1 MWELLF
7 TPTSISFLTQ
17 FLLLGSC
24 CLFLFNMGCR
34 YGFQEPRN
42 SLLGYFIAATLFM
55 GCEVGRS
62 SFYQAGNLYFVFFL
76 PLVGGF
82 CLLFALRYAYFFPE
96 KNNRWTQEFRLSM
109 LYVGLLIVVEFGTL
123 ASRLERLVLDSQPI
137 WRGLHMDNFWVLG
150 YAWVVSVLFRQ
161 AARAEKI
168 QNNERSIWLALVL
181 PKSDSG
187 SAARNTGLAFTFLIY
202 LSSLDTSWNGSSI
215 DWAQRIAPEISL
227 WVIFLILIWHNDNQK
242 ELVPFR
248 VKLALFCMTLALCLF
263 NFTGWMT
270 GKVDI
275 RQFNHHALGSQRKLT
290 SWLQSYQTVKW
301 EKQSNPSVLKEGVA
315 YKVTRFPFRMEY
327 EWGSKVDSFRADS
340 SEALLH
346 WQSDQPLKLPFRFS
360 FFDRFYDEIFV
371 SEMGFISFERQVQ
384 DKDLRYQYG
393 STPMIVP
400 LFEPVVYQGDNPRS
414 GLYIDS
420 SAELFRVT
428 WCELHNQ
435 GEPGQETTFQLTL
448 YRSGDFEITYTNVSL
463 RDRYGVSSNPWPYS
477 LVAVLPGLDSSGVFR
492 PPAMTRLGLN
502 DEARP
507 ITVSGVGIVQDHYLE
522 ARRHLHPLLLWKI
535 CTMLVLVALLVLV
548 IPFMM
553 RFIMET
559 PLNNLSY
566 AVQDVDQG
574 NLTAHAR
581 VYYRDELGEVARSFN
596 QLVDSARQSSEKL
609 QLGRATLE
617 TEVDIRTETLL
628 QEVRHREA
636 VANDLED
643 AERALSSLMA
653 SLPGVVFRLKDNW
666 DGAVEFISYR
676 AQSIFEMDIDPAL
689 YNELAHEQERS
700 GSKIEFPNLRSWIH
714 EDDLMQAKKV
724 WERAF
729 AKRKAYQIKY
739 RIRVGDN
746 HIKWIREHGQFNKES
761 GKWYC
766 EGLLLDMSE
775 SKKVEQQLER
785 ARLQAESASK
795 SKSAFVANMSHEIR
809 TPLNSILGYAQI
821 LCQVESLSP
830 IQKSMLL
837 KIKNNGSALLT
848 FINDI
853 LDLAKIEAGRMDW
866 VRREFD
872 LLSLLESI
880 AEKYSVRC
888 AVEGVSW
895 GFDIGESK
903 DSLWVVGDEKK
914 LLQTLS
920 HLLNLSIQ
928 RSQGGSVCLKVA
940 SQHDDTWIFTIEDSG
955 ALPKFNE
962 GLIVGDS
969 FVITEERSDRNIA
982 LSIGVCKRLTQLM
995 KGSFS
1000 MNAISSERGVKTS
1013 VALPLP
1019 CVKESHFYWKS
1030 EQDASGKVVDKNGS
1044 VTGLG
1049 QGRREETHTTGAKV
1063 EELSKL
1069 KLCEQMREA
1078 VYSGAATWM
1087 DDLIGELEKFGS
1099 KESEIANNMRQ
1110 ALKSYKMDLLEKLVG
1125 QIDVDD
1131 EGVDSGK

>member
-24 CLFLFNMGCR
+24 CLFLFYMGYR
-34 YGFQEPRN
+34 HGFREPRN
-42 SLLGYFIAATLFM
+42 SLLGYFVAATLYM

-62 SFYQAGNLYFVFFL
+62 SFYQAGNLYFVYFL
-76 PLVGGF
+76 PLAGSF
-82 CLLFALRYAYFFPE
+82 CLLFAIRYAYFFPE
-96 KNNRWTQEFRLSM
+96 QNPRWSQEFRLSM
-109 LYVGLLIVVEFGTL
+109 VYVGVLIIVEFGTL
-123 ASRLERLVLDSQPI
+123 ASRLEQLVLDSQPI
-137 WRGLHMDNFWVLG
+137 WRGIHMDNFWVLG

-161 AARAEKI
+161 AARAEKF
-168 QNNERSIWLALVL
+168 ESSAKSVWLALIL
-181 PKSDSG
+181 PKSSSG
-187 SAARNTGLAFTFLIY
+187 LAARNTGLAFTFLIY
-202 LSSLDTSWNGSSI
+202 LSSLDTSWNGSPI
-215 DWAQRIAPEISL
+215 DWTQRIAPVISL
-227 WVIFLILIWHNDNQK
+227 WVIFMILIWHNDHQK

-263 NFTGWMT
+263 NVTGWMT

-275 RQFNHHALGSQRKLT
+275 RQFNHHALGSERKLT
-290 SWLQSYQTVKW
+290 SWLQSYQTFKW
-301 EKQSNPSVLKEGVA
+301 EKQSYPNALKEDVA
-315 YKVTRFPFRMEY
+315 YKVSKFPFRLEY
-327 EWGSKVDSFRADS
+327 EWGSKVDSFDGHDS
-340 SEALLH
+340 SKTLLR
-346 WQSDQPLKLPFRFS
+346 WQSDQPLKLPFRFK

-400 LFEPVVYQGDNPRS
+400 LFEPVSYRGGNPRS
-414 GLYIDS
+414 GLYIES
-420 SAELFRVT
+420 SSELFRVT

-435 GEPGQETTFQLTL
+435 GDPGQETTFQLTL
-448 YRSGDFEITYTNVSL
+448 FRSGDFEITYTNVSL
-463 RDRYGVSSNPWPYS
+463 RDWYGVSSNPWPYS
-477 LVAVLPGLDSSGVFR
+477 LVAVLPGLDSFGGFH

-507 ITVSGVGIVQDHYLE
+507 ITVSGAGIVQDHYLE

-535 CTMLVLVALLVLV
+535 CTMLILVVLLILG

-553 RFIMET
+553 RFILEI
-559 PLNNLSY
+559 PLNNLAY
-566 AVQDVDQG
+566 AVQEVDQG
-574 NLTAHAR
+574 NLKAQAR
-581 VYYRDELGEVARSFN
+581 VYYRDELGEGARSFN

-609 QLGRATLE
+609 QLGRANLE
-617 TEVDIRTETLL
+617 NEVDNRTETLL
-628 QEVRHREA
+628 QEVRHRELVA
-636 VANDLED
+636 VELED

-653 SLPGVVFRLKDNW
+653 SLPGVVFRMKDNW

-676 AQSIFEMDIDPAL
+676 AQSIFETEIDPAL
-689 YNELAHEQERS
+689 YNEMVQDEGRS
-700 GSKIEFPNLRSWIH
+700 GAKLKFPSLRSWIH

-724 WERAF
+724 WERALV
-729 AKRKAYQIKY
+729 KRKAYQIKY

-746 HIKWIREHGQFNKES
+746 RIKWIREHGQFSEES
-761 GKWYC
+761 GEWYC

-785 ARLQAESASK
+785 AKLQAEKASK

-809 TPLNSILGYAQI
+809 TPLNSILGYAQL
-821 LCQVESLSP
+821 LCQAESLSP
-830 IQKSMLL
+830 IQKSMML

-872 LLSLLESI
+872 LISLLESI

-888 AVEGVSW
+888 AAEGVSW
-895 GFDIGESK
+895 RFDIGESK

-928 RSQGGSVCLKVA
+928 RSNGGSICLKVA
-940 SQHDDTWIFTIEDSG
+940 RQLDDTWTFTIEDSG
-955 ALPKFNE
+955 TAPKFNE

-969 FVITEERSDRNIA
+969 FEITEDTSDRNMA

-1000 MNAISSERGVKTS
+1000 MNAISSEGGVKTS
-1013 VALPLP
+1013 IALPLP
-1019 CVKESHFYWKS
+1019 CVKESLFYWKS
-1030 EQDASGKVVDKNGS
+1030 EMDAYGDAFDPNGS
-1044 VTGLG
+1044 NTG
-1049 QGRREETHTTGAKV
+1049 QGRREESHSSPGEVGKM
-1063 EELSKL
+1063 SKL

-1087 DDLIGELEKFGS
+1087 DNLISELEKFGS
-1099 KESEIANNMRQ
+1099 KECEIASNMRQ
-1110 ALKSYKMDLLEKLVG
+1110 ALKSYKMDLLEKLVD
-1125 QIDVDD
+1125 QIELDD
-1131 EGVDSGK
+1131 EGGDSGE

>member
-7 TPTSISFLTQ
+7 TPTSISVLTQ

-24 CLFLFNMGCR
+24 CLFLFYMGYR
-34 YGFQEPRN
+34 YGFREPRN
-42 SLLGYFIAATLFM
+42 SLLGYFFAATMYM

-62 SFYQAGNLYFVFFL
+62 SFYQAGNLYFVYFL

-82 CLLFALRYAYFFPE
+82 CLLFAIRYAYFFPAQNP
-96 KNNRWTQEFRLSM
+96 KWTQECRLSM
-109 LYVGLLIVVEFGTL
+109 VYVGLLIVVEFGTL
-123 ASRLERLVLDSQPI
+123 ASRLERLVLDAQPI
-137 WRGLHMDNFWVLG
+137 WRSVHTDNFWVLG
-150 YAWVVSVLFRQ
+150 YAWVVSVLLRQ
-161 AARAEKI
+161 AARAEKSK
-168 QNNERSIWLALVL
+168 NKARSIWLALIR
-181 PKSDSG
+181 PETSSG

-215 DWAQRIAPEISL
+215 DWVQRIAPEIAL
-227 WVIFLILIWHNDNQK
+227 WVIFGILIWHNDHHK
-242 ELVPFR
+242 DLVPFR

-263 NFTGWMT
+263 NFTGWMA

-275 RQFNHHALGSQRKLT
+275 RQFNHHALGSERKLT

-301 EKQSNPSVLKEGVA
+301 EKQSYPSALKEDVA
-315 YKVTRFPFRMEY
+315 YKMKKFPFRMEY
-327 EWGSKVDSFRADS
+327 EWGSKVDSFQGNS
-340 SEALLH
+340 SEALLR

-360 FFDRFYDEIFV
+360 FFDRVYDEIFV
-371 SEMGFISFERQVQ
+371 SEMGFVSFERQVH
-384 DKDLRYQYG
+384 DRDLRYQYG

-400 LFEPVVYQGDNPRS
+400 LFEPVSFQGGNSGS

-420 SAELFRVT
+420 NSELFRVT

-435 GEPGQETTFQLTL
+435 GEPSQETTFQLTL
-448 YRSGDFEITYTNVSL
+448 FRSGDFEITYTNVSL
-463 RDRYGVSSNPWPYS
+463 RDWYGVSSNPWPYS
-477 LVAVLPGLDSSGVFR
+477 LVAVLPGLDSFGVFH

-507 ITVSGVGIVQDHYLE
+507 INVSGVGIIQDHYLE

-535 CTMLVLVALLVLV
+535 CTMLILVALLFLV

-553 RFIMET
+553 RFIMEI

-566 AVQDVDQG
+566 AVQEVDQG
-574 NLTAHAR
+574 NLAAHAR

-617 TEVDIRTETLL
+617 NEVDNRTETLL
-628 QEVRHREA
+628 QEVRHRESVA
-636 VANDLED
+636 VELED
-643 AERALSSLMA
+643 TERALSSLMA
-653 SLPGVVFRLKDNW
+653 SLPGVVFRMKDNW
-666 DGAVEFISYR
+666 DGVVEFISYR
-676 AQSIFEMDIDPAL
+676 AQSIFETEINPAL
-689 YNELAHEQERS
+689 YNDLALNERRS
-700 GSKIEFPNLRSWIH
+700 GAKLEFPSLRSWIH
-714 EDDLMQAKKV
+714 EDDLMQSKKV
-724 WERAF
+724 WERALL
-729 AKRKAYQIKY
+729 KRKSYQIKY
-739 RIRVGDN
+739 RIRVGDDR
-746 HIKWIREHGQFNKES
+746 IKWIREHGQFTNEA
-761 GKWYC
+761 GEWHC

-775 SKKVEQQLER
+775 SKKVEQQLES
-785 ARLQAESASK
+785 AKLQAESASK

-821 LCQVESLSP
+821 LCQAESLSP
-830 IQKSMLL
+830 VQKSMLL

-853 LDLAKIEAGRMDW
+853 LDLAKIEAGRMEW

-872 LLSLLESI
+872 LLSMLESI
-880 AEKYSVRC
+880 VEKYSVRC
-888 AVEGVSW
+888 ANEGVSW
-895 GFDIGESK
+895 NFYFGESK
-903 DSLWVVGDEKK
+903 DSIWVVGDEKK

-920 HLLNLSIQ
+920 QLLNLSIQ
-928 RSQGGSVCLKVA
+928 RSEGGSVCLKVA
-940 SQHDDTWIFTIEDSG
+940 CHLNDHDTWIFSVEDSG
-955 ALPKFNE
+955 TLPKFNE

-969 FVITEERSDRNIA
+969 FEITEAHSDRNMA

-1000 MNAISSERGVKTS
+1000 MNAINSERGVETCI
-1013 VALPLP
+1013 ALPLP
-1019 CVKESHFYWKS
+1019 CVKVSPFYLKPVVNATGGAFDPSESI
-1030 EQDASGKVVDKNGS
+1030 
-1044 VTGLG
+1044 G
-1049 QGRREETHTTGAKV
+1049 QGDNEESKVIGIKV

-1087 DDLIGELEKFGS
+1087 DDLISELEKIGTH
-1099 KESEIANNMRQ
+1099 ESEVANKMRD
-1110 ALKSYKMDLLEKLVG
+1110 ALRSYKMDQLAQLID
-1125 QIDVDD
+1125 QIDV
-1131 EGVDSGK
+1131 GDSV